1 VELSKKKSKSYYYY
15 IGQLLCRP
23 LKANVVRIPPVV
35 NLFTLNKYSGK
46 TQSLFFNFS
55 ITANGGRNI
64 FWSILRDGSNTP
76 LYSGNSQTVNGVSTR
91 ERKYYIK
98 PFYYRTRFS

>member
-1 VELSKKKSKSYYYY
+1 LVSYA
-15 IGQLLCRP
+15 GP

-76 LYSGNSQTVNGVSTR
+76 LYSGNSAKQLMEYLLLGT
-91 ERKYYIK
+91 
-98 PFYYRTRFS
+98 